1 MKNTGVI
8 SMGIKTPIIR
18 EGDDL
23 AKIVADSVLDA
34 MESDVPF
41 HRDGIMYAEGCTEL
55 ENNDI
60 IGITESIV
68 ARAQGNYVTIDEI
81 AEDIKAKINNPDTI
95 VVLYPIYSRNRLS
108 MILKA
113 IARAAAKRVVIVMPD
128 FDEVGN
134 PRGVNPWTGV
144 DIEQYYKDICANENK
159 KVSIYQYNYEFY
171 EEDINLSDDKTGFL
185 YCGLHDYEEWFEQYC
200 PPEERVN
207 ETYKHLTLANICSDK
222 CEWGLL
228 GSNKASEERLKLFP
242 NKVKAQKFVEEVQQL
257 IQDTIKERQNTDINV
272 HVCVFGD
279 GCFHSPSNGK
289 LGSSI
294 WEFADPVVS
303 PAYTSGLEGSPNE
316 IKIKGFADD
325 KYKNLNGKEL
335 ENAIKEEIR
344 NKDKNLVGKM
354 DSFGTTPRKLTDLI
368 GSLCDLTSGS
378 GDRGT
383 PVIIIKHYFNNFGTE

>member
-1 MKNTGVI
+1 
-8 SMGIKTPIIR
+8 MGIKTPIIR

-81 AEDIKAKINNPDTI
+81 AEDIKAKFNNPDTI
-95 VVLYPIYSRNRLS
+95 VVLYPIYSRNRFS

-113 IARAAAKRVVIVMPD
+113 IARAAGKRVVIVMPD

-144 DIEQYYKDICANENK
+144 DIEQYYKDICTNENK

-171 EEDINLSDDKTGFL
+171 EEDLNLSDDKTGFL

-257 IQDTIKERQNTDINV
+257 IQDTIKERQNIDINV
-272 HVCVFGD
+272 HVCVYGD
-279 GCFHSPSNGK
+279 GAFKDPVAK
-289 LGSSI
+289 I
-294 WEFADPVVS
+294 WEFADPITM
-303 PAYTSGLEGSPNE
+303 PAYTSRELFESSPNE
-316 IKIKGFADD
+316 IKIKYLADN
-325 KYKNLNGKEL
+325 KYSNLSGTEL
-335 ENAIKEEIR
+335 NNAIQKEIEIHKG
-344 NKDKNLVGKM
+344 NSLKGNM
-354 DSFGTTPRKLTDLI
+354 ISEGTTPRLYRDLLA
-368 GSLCDLTSGS
+368 SLMDLTTGS
-378 GDRGT
+378 GMRAT
-383 PVIIIKHYFNNFGTE
+383 PVVLIKNYFN